1 MKEKTS
7 VLKVYL
13 KPGDMP
19 VVEANAR
26 AARMSKSAFV
36 RSVALGGR
44 PASDIDLDHMEKM
57 LAVSADLGR
66 LGGLL
71 KMLLTNDERLNDI
84 SRDMALV
91 TIDGVL
97 VDIRRT
103 KANLAE
109 IVQTILNRAK
119 RRRL

>member
-1 MKEKTS
+1 MKEKRS

-13 KPGDMP
+13 NPGEMP
-19 VVEANAR
+19 VVAASAR
-26 AARMSKSAFV
+26 AARMSKSAFA
-36 RSVALGGR
+36 RSLVLGGT
-44 PASDIDLDHMEKM
+44 PVSDIDLDHMEKM
-57 LAVSADLGR
+57 AQVSADLGR

-84 SRDMALV
+84 DRNMALV

-97 VDIRRT
+97 MDIRTT

-109 IVQTILNRAK
+109 IVKTILRRAK
-119 RRRL
+119 RG